1 MARAG
6 TATLDGLVV
15 GYGTRDTINPEQALV
30 HTLGRIRHLQVEIDA
45 LNYLQFA
52 TSTAPASVKK
62 NLEIPT
68 GAVIQSSQFIIKT
81 GFNLLTSV
89 NIGTKNSAG
98 TTIVAAGLHSA
109 VVLASI
115 NTAGQTD
122 EGAGSQV
129 NGTALA
135 SAAYISF
142 DVTGSAPTAG
152 HGILIVRYLEPMPS
166 QTPPAVLVGVQ

>member
-6 TATLDGLVV
+6 TATLDGLLV

-30 HTLGRIRHLQVEIDA
+30 HTLGRIKQLQVEIDA
-45 LNYLQFA
+45 TNYLQFA
-52 TSTAPASVKK
+52 TNTVPASVKK
-62 NLEIPT
+62 NLEIPV
-68 GAVIQSSQFIIKT
+68 GSVIQSSQFIIKV

-89 NIGTKNSAG
+89 NIGTKVAAG

-109 VVLASI
+109 VALAAI
-115 NTAGQTD
+115 NTAGMTD
-122 EGAGSQV
+122 EGAGTQV

-135 SAAYISF
+135 SAAFVSF
-142 DVTGSAPTAG
+142 DVTGAAPTLG

-166 QTPPAVLVGVQ
+166 QTPPAVLVGIQ